1 MTVPQKIGRF
11 AVQGVLGTGAQGA
24 VYLGFDPS
32 LERTVAIKTLHADA
46 LGDDFAR
53 ERLLDEARI
62 VGRLKH
68 PNVVP
73 LFEAGE
79 LEQGRGIFLVF
90 EHVEGQTLAQR
101 IAGEPLAPTEA
112 LRIMLEVLDGVAA
125 AHATGI
131 LHRDLKPSNV
141 LLGEEGRARVM
152 DFGIAMPAEA
162 ISEQNRLWGSLR
174 YASPEQLLGAE
185 VGTRSDVF
193 ALGLLFY
200 EMLTGR
206 RAIQGE
212 TVDDIYDEIVECRLA
227 PPSRVAGGG
236 DARFDQLVLRATARP
251 PEDRYADARE
261 FRTALA
267 SLLDVRLERGGS
279 GALDFIMRRIKRK
292 PDFPGLSH
300 AIRDINRFSA
310 DAANHS
316 VSQLANAVLQ
326 DYATTQ
332 KLLRLANS
340 SYYGQFGGSIHTI
353 TRAIMVLG
361 FEQVRMSAL
370 GLMLLE
376 NLHNDNDAGQLA
388 EALMRALYSAM
399 LAKEVADRMPG
410 LGSEQAF
417 ICGLLHSVGKVLT
430 AYYFPEEYADIR
442 LAVEQRRIPEAVA
455 AHEVLGLNYARLG
468 QAVLADWGFPSDIV
482 HTLKPLPQ
490 GTVGKPGSHA
500 QTWATVSA
508 FANELSE
515 TVFEAQGDLSAGLQS
530 LAGRFGTALG
540 VDRRYLDTLTR
551 QAQEK
556 MLDFLRGAGLP
567 PHARKALDRMRAN
580 LNGSGAS
587 GQKPAEQKAAEPC
600 PEEPDTDVGE
610 ERAPLTGAQ
619 QLDVLLEGVN
629 DVTANLIE
637 SFDLN
642 ALLQV
647 VLETMYRGVGARC
660 VVLFLASRDGSRLT
674 ARLAFGDVPDSLP
687 GTAFAYSGQEGRDVF
702 ALSLRT
708 RKDIVVQAQP
718 EGERRR
724 YLPEALRSILHDDC
738 FLVLPL
744 VVNERA
750 VGAFYLDLPPGGG
763 VDEAPLKALK
773 TLRNQ
778 AVMAIRSA
786 SQR

>member
-1 MTVPQKIGRF
+1 M
-11 AVQGVLGTGAQGA
+11 QGVLGTGAQGA

-53 ERLLDEARI
+53 DRLLDEARI

-79 LEQGRGIFLVF
+79 LERGRGIYLVF

-125 AHATGI
+125 AHAAGI

-141 LLGEEGRARVM
+141 LLGTEGRARVM

-200 EMLTGR
+200 EMLTGQ

-212 TVDDIYDEIVECRLA
+212 TVDDIYDELVECRLA

-267 SLLDVRLERGGS
+267 SLLDVRLERGSS

-399 LAKEVADRMPG
+399 LAKEAADRIPG
-410 LGSEQAF
+410 LGGEQAF

-430 AYYFPEEYADIR
+430 VYYFPEEYADIR

-468 QAVLADWGFPSDIV
+468 QAVLDDWGFPSDIV

-490 GTVGKPGSHA
+490 GTVGKPGN
-500 QTWATVSA
+500 QTQMWATVSV

-515 TVFEAQGDLSAGLQS
+515 TVFEAQGDLSTGLQT
-530 LAGRFGTALG
+530 LAGRFATALDA
-540 VDRRYLDTLTR
+540 DRKYLETLTR

-556 MLDFLRGAGLP
+556 MLEFLRGAGLP
-567 PHARKALDRMRAN
+567 PHARRAIDRMRTN
-580 LNGSGAS
+580 LSGSGT
-587 GQKPAEQKAAEPC
+587 PVQKA
-600 PEEPDTDVGE
+600 EEPYSEDPDTNLGAE
-610 ERAPLTGAQ
+610 MAPLTGAQ

-660 VVLFLASRDGSRLT
+660 VVLFLASRDGRQLT
-674 ARLAFGDVPDSLP
+674 ARLAFGDVPNSLP
-687 GTAFAYSGQEGRDVF
+687 GTSFAYSGQEGRDVF

-724 YLPEALRSILHDDC
+724 YLPEALRPILRDDC

-750 VGAFYLDLPPGGG
+750 VGALYLDLPPGGG

>member
-1 MTVPQKIGRF
+1 MAGPQNIGRF
-11 AVQGVLGTGAQGA
+11 AVRGTLGTGTQGA

-32 LERTVAIKTLHADA
+32 LERTVAIKTLHAEA

-53 ERLLDEARI
+53 GRLLDEARI

-79 LEQGRGIFLVF
+79 LGRGIYLVF
-90 EHVEGQTLAQR
+90 EHVEGETLARR
-101 IAGEPLAPTEA
+101 IGGEPLASTEA
-112 LRIMLEVLDGVAA
+112 LRIMLDVADGVAA
-125 AHATGI
+125 AHSSGI

-206 RAIQGE
+206 RAIEGE
-212 TVDDIYDEIVECRLA
+212 SADDIYDEIVDFSLR

-236 DARFDQLVLRATARP
+236 DARFDQLVLRATARA
-251 PEDRYADARE
+251 PEDRYADAQE
-261 FRTALA
+261 FRAALA
-267 SLLDVRLERGGS
+267 SLLDVSLQRGRS

-316 VSQLANAVLQ
+316 VAQLANAVLQ

-340 SYYGQFGGSIHTI
+340 SYYGQFGGSIHTV
-353 TRAIMVLG
+353 T
-361 FEQVRMSAL
+361 
-370 GLMLLE
+370 
-376 NLHNDNDAGQLA
+376 
-388 EALMRALYSAM
+388 
-399 LAKEVADRMPG
+399 
-410 LGSEQAF
+410 QAF
-417 ICGLLHSVGKVLT
+417 ICGLLHSVGRVLT

-442 LAVEQRRIPEAVA
+442 LAVDRRRVPENIA
-455 AHEVLGLNYARLG
+455 AQEVLGLNYARLG
-468 QAVLADWGFPSDIV
+468 QAVLEDWGFPGDIV
-482 HTLKPLPQ
+482 HTLRPLAS
-490 GTVGKPGSHA
+490 GKVAAPGSHA
-500 QTWATVSA
+500 QALAAAAA
-508 FANELSE
+508 FANEFGE
-515 TVFEAQGDLSAGLQS
+515 AVFGARADLPGVLQR
-530 LAGRFGTALG
+530 LLGRFGDALG
-540 VDRRYLDTLTR
+540 VDRARLETIGR
-551 QAQEK
+551 EAQER
-556 MLDFLRGAGLP
+556 MLDFLSGAGLP
-567 PHARKALDRMRAN
+567 PHARQVLKRMQAN
-580 LNGSGAS
+580 LGEDV
-587 GQKPAEQKAAEPC
+587 PPTETAEDGDEEGEAAEP
-600 PEEPDTDVGE
+600 DVNLSGDSV
-610 ERAPLTGAQ
+610 PLSNVQ
-619 QLDVLLEGVN
+619 QLEVLLEGVN
-629 DVTANLIE
+629 DVTANLLE

-647 VLETMYRGVGARC
+647 VLETMYRGSGARC
-660 VVLFLASRDGSRLT
+660 VVLFLLGRDGRQLT

-687 GTAFAYSGQEGRDVF
+687 GMVLECSERDVL

-708 RKDIVVQAQP
+708 CRDIVVHAQP
-718 EGERRR
+718 DGERKR
-724 YLPEALRSILHDDC
+724 YLPEALRPILHDDC

-744 VVNERA
+744 VVNDRS
-750 VGAFYLDLPPGGG
+750 VGVFYLDLPPGGALG
-763 VDEAPLKALK
+763 EAPLKALK

-778 AVMAIRSA
+778 AMMAIRNA
-786 SQR
+786 SKR